1 MEKRR
6 RGRRGI
12 DKERVGKMSGKT
24 EREVGDRGDKYC
36 ESYEREN
43 GRRKGGHV
51 YCTCVILIPRT
62 MKCGRG
68 SWE

>member
-24 EREVGDRGDKYC
+24 KREVGDREG
-36 ESYEREN
+36 E
-43 GRRKGGHV
+43 
-51 YCTCVILIPRT
+51 
-62 MKCGRG
+62 
-68 SWE
+68 